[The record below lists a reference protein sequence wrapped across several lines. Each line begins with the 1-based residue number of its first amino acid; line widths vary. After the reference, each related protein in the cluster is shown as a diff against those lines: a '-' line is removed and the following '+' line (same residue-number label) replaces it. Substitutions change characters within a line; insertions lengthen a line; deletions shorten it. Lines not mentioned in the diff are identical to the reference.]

1 MLWDS
6 CGKIWLSWGFW
17 TLIPTLGCL
26 LLKRYKLDPK
36 VFLFLLRLYYL
47 SWDLINF
54 IIKFIRFPK
63 IIIFWNIILFNL
75 VFRFIKCILADCFWT
90 SRLSDPLPSFL
101 GFRSRFLDHI
111 WLAYFE
117 TYIRDI
123 HNFTVLTVLLK
134 NFRCIKFRI
143 LV

>member
-1 MLWDS
+1 MLWNTRR
-6 CGKIWLSWGFW
+6 KIWLSWRLW
-17 TLIPTLGCL
+17 TLISTLRCL
-26 LLKRYKLDPK
+26 LFKWYKLDPK
-36 VFLFLLRLYYL
+36 VFLFLLRLNYL

-54 IIKFIRFPK
+54 IIKFIWFPK

-75 VFRFIKCILADCFWT
+75 VFRLIKCILADCFRT
-90 SRLSDPLPSFL
+90 GRLRNPLPSFL
-101 GFRSRFLDHI
+101 GFRSRFLDEI

-117 TYIRDI
+117 TYIRGI
-123 HNFTVLTVLLK
+123 HNFTVLTVLFK